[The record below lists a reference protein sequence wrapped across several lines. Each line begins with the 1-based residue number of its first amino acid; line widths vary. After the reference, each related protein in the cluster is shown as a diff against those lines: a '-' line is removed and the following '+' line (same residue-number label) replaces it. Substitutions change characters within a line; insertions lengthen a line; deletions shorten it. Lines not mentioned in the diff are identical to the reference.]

1 MHHHYSN
8 RKEVTRGEKKAPEVT
23 RGEPL
28 VPSHHFSSPLVTFS
42 RVTISPMRLI
52 LQSGIFSFALF
63 LPSLCLAAF
72 DPSFSD
78 VPRTHPAHAEIEDL
92 ATRGYIQ
99 GNPDGTF
106 GPEDLLSRAAALKL
120 IVGPV
125 STLGDLRK
133 YSKSSYEDVSNLE
146 WYFPFVEHAGA
157 ALSIIDRPP
166 KALRFFPDR
175 TVTKAEF
182 LKMLLRAHG
191 VPLALFESIRAPFA
205 TDIENAQEWYVPYA
219 RVAVASSMVPMNDEG
234 TFGADHPLTRAD
246 AAQILS
252 WFLRYQNGGRTQVL
266 LDQTEDAL
274 LSSMQQLGDLDLKD
288 AAAFALRARLTAYG
302 AAKSAPF
309 DSLVQG
315 FVKLS
320 EGFWLL
326 MLSWQQ
332 VMTEQWEA
340 AEKNLAIAAT
350 RADQAELIAP
360 ELKGLSTA
368 LNELIEKIT
377 LEVEE
382 GKEKK
387 E

>member
-63 LPSLCLAAF
+63 LPSLSLAAF
-72 DPSFSD
+72 EPAFSD
-78 VPRTHPAHAEIEDL
+78 VPRTHPAYAEIKDL

-106 GPEDLLSRAAALKL
+106 GPENLLSRAAALKL

-125 STLGDLRK
+125 STLEDLRRHEK
-133 YSKSSYEDVSNLE
+133 PTYEDVSNLA
-146 WYFPFVEHAGA
+146 WYFPFVEQA
-157 ALSIIDRPP
+157 ATTLSIIDKPP
-166 KALRFFPDR
+166 KALHFYPDR
-175 TVTKAEF
+175 TVTKGEF

-191 VPLALFESIRAPFA
+191 VPLALFESIRSPFA
-205 TDIENAQEWYVPYA
+205 TDIENTQEWYVPYA
-219 RVAVASSMVPMNDEG
+219 RVAVASSIVPTNDEG
-234 TFGADHPLTRAD
+234 TFGAGNELTRAD

-252 WFLRYQNGGRTQVL
+252 WFLQYRQGGRTQVL

-288 AAAFALRARLTAYG
+288 AAAFALRARLPAYG
-302 AAKSAPF
+302 GAK
-309 DSLVQG
+309 
-315 FVKLS
+315 
-320 EGFWLL
+320 
-326 MLSWQQ
+326 
-332 VMTEQWEA
+332 
-340 AEKNLAIAAT
+340 
-350 RADQAELIAP
+350 R
-360 ELKGLSTA
+360 
-368 LNELIEKIT
+368 
-377 LEVEE
+377 
-382 GKEKK
+382 
-387 E
+387 

>member
-1 MHHHYSN
+1 M
-8 RKEVTRGEKKAPEVT
+8 
-23 RGEPL
+23 
-28 VPSHHFSSPLVTFS
+28 
-42 RVTISPMRLI
+42 
-52 LQSGIFSFALF
+52 
-63 LPSLCLAAF
+63 
-72 DPSFSD
+72 
-78 VPRTHPAHAEIEDL
+78 
-92 ATRGYIQ
+92 
-99 GNPDGTF
+99 
-106 GPEDLLSRAAALKL
+106 
-120 IVGPV
+120 
-125 STLGDLRK
+125 
-133 YSKSSYEDVSNLE
+133 
-146 WYFPFVEHAGA
+146 
-157 ALSIIDRPP
+157 PP
-166 KALRFFPDR
+166 
-175 TVTKAEF
+175 
-182 LKMLLRAHG
+182 RAHG
-191 VPLALFESIRAPFA
+191 VPVGLLESNPTPFA

-309 DSLVQG
+309 DSLVLG
-315 FVKLS
+315 YVKLS